1 MKKILTRL
9 SSILLL
15 VTIVISAI
23 SMSGHVFAQTDRQNQ
38 NNIVDVETDENQNTK
53 VTLQSSEESLEP
65 TAGKTADSEQTETSE
80 ENTQKETTENIESEE
95 NTTDSEAQQNSEE
108 NSNEQPESSLFSD
121 SMRPSDTLTAGSL
134 EIEDTRSLSK
144 YDTIN
149 TLKDFTYT
157 VSFSNLTPEKIYK
170 YQTTSN
176 IKYFTAE
183 SNGTA
188 TLQIVLRA
196 NQKVTF
202 SDVANASYKITTS
215 ENATSAASYTAI
227 AGDGALKKTSDQAE
241 KGSTL
246 SSEMETVSATSGT
259 AFTFKHQFY
268 YNFIIDSI
276 VKSASTISLS
286 AHLAFPA
293 SMKGQSIQIEG
304 TSNSVTVGD
313 DAAADMPIVN
323 DQKMILSNISSS
335 DIDQMYDSSE
345 LISIP
350 DVPGYTSSLTKHI
363 EDNGDITANISYKEY
378 GYQIIYHGNG
388 ADDELTET
396 VVDDDIQ
403 NTYSF
408 STKDTINSHYLYVDL
423 TRNGN
428 TMNYKITLSPIGIMY
443 LKNREGTITVNGV
456 KKSVILNAPSGE
468 ITEIDSG
475 SFEINDTG
483 DTYFSC
489 RVEAKKTHIM
499 TSNWTADFGNHKLGT
514 RTKYEVS
521 KIIDELTYSEVKN
534 LHANPYKKTG
544 YLFAGWNTKADGT
557 GTGYTET
564 QEVSKLAA
572 TDKDEDSIDLY
583 AQWTPIKY
591 SVKYS
596 GNGATV
602 GSMSN
607 SSYTYDQT
615 GNLAQNQFEKN
626 YTLTF
631 NHNYPGSTDSTLI
644 SKCKFSGWNGS
655 DEKKYADKATVKN
668 LTSKNNDVITMTAQ
682 WTPAS
687 VTLPSPSRDGYTF
700 DGWYSAA
707 SGGKKVGS
715 AGDSITPESNE
726 TYYANWTANNYTY
739 KIRYVSS
746 SGKLLGEDTVS
757 GNFDSERTV
766 TPLSKN
772 GYTTPAVQKVVFDS
786 VSAKTI
792 TFTYEPVKYSIT
804 YDLQGGSA
812 TGNPASYTIES
823 SAITLNAPS
832 KPKHDFTGWSGTG
845 ILGKQ
850 TAVTIPAGSTGN
862 KTYTAN
868 WHSNEVTYTV
878 KYVSSSGLS
887 LGTSSI
893 TGTIGTSSKVSAPSK
908 NGYTVPATQTVAF
921 EDASKTVTFTYVP
934 IEYTITCDVN
944 GGNPL
949 SNQKTAYNIESSAI
963 TLPLPTCKGM
973 EFTGWTGSNGTDPQ
987 KTVTIAKGS
996 TGNRSYKANWRANTY
1011 TITIHPNNG
1020 TLNISDESI
1029 KKNSDGSATATVTY
1043 NSTNYYALGVSASRT
1058 GYTATGL
1065 YTATS
1070 GGTKLWNNGGNCLQD
1085 NTYWSSSNTWI
1096 YAGNIDL
1103 YPQWKANTYT
1113 VSYNGN
1119 GATGGSTA
1127 NSSHTYDSAKALTAN
1142 GYRRNGYTFAGWT
1155 TNADGSGTVYGN
1167 RASVKNLT
1175 SANGGTVTLYAK
1187 WNAKSGTINYIA
1199 GNGGTL
1205 NRGAETATG
1214 TNKAVG
1220 ATATPKAGYS
1230 FDGWHGDSGEKI
1242 SSSATLVPGTPTA
1255 FNGFAGNYYG
1265 GTVAYDATNKLYNVT
1280 ASATS
1285 MNSSWGSGTSF
1296 SESDD
1301 IPYGKWYI
1309 ASFEIWSPVDAT
1321 VVLDVNNYA
1330 RGTSWS
1336 GNDNDANRK
1345 QSGFGNLTAGTWKK
1359 VMFAYQN
1366 ANTKNTEK
1374 IAIYDVSGIGI
1385 KYDTSKGNQTFRIRN
1400 VQTMIADSYIGSA
1413 DCYTAKFNINNY
1425 SISYDLG
1432 GGSVTGNP
1440 STYTVE
1446 TADFT
1451 LKNPAKTGHTFTGW
1465 SGTGISGTSTD
1476 VKVAKGSTGNRS
1488 YKANWSV
1495 NNYVLDLNGIL
1506 DGSSSGGIA
1515 EYGTADVYINGV
1527 LKADDV
1533 SDFCQKIPYGSTYEI
1548 KDIKATAGHV
1558 YAGTDQALKGTMGT
1572 SRINIALKF
1581 NTKKTTVNFMRN
1593 YNSSDAAK
1601 SSETYTYGVSNQSFS
1616 NRGYS
1621 RTGYTLL
1628 GWAESQTATKE
1639 TYPVNCGVA
1648 SSWID
1653 AHYPSINLYA
1663 VWSKNSY
1670 SISYNLNGGT
1680 VSGNPETYQVDTAE
1694 ITLKNPTKTGYTFL
1708 GWSGTG
1714 ITGTSKEV
1722 KIPKGSTENRSY
1734 TANWKINQ
1742 YDIVIKGDRGTESI
1756 TYGGKTYPLTATK
1769 SVTIHADYGTN
1780 TNVTYKVKKGFHI
1793 VSETGQSM
1801 SNTQQTWT
1809 NNSNKEGSTG
1819 GQTWTTCAFTRTI
1832 TVNTAANK
1840 FVLNYEG
1847 NTGEGTMNDQTVTNG
1862 SGQKATLNAYKKS
1875 GYTFKNWNTK
1885 ADGTGKS
1892 YPDGVAVDDI
1902 EASNGET
1909 VNMYAIY
1916 RPNVLTFH
1924 FYANGGDTYRSTPN
1938 EKTHNVTADEKANK
1952 TEIALTQNV
1961 ECMKYD
1967 QTLSGY
1973 GIIDSQRL
1981 SKTGYIST
1989 NKWHAVTANSTVLLN
2004 ADSNIYSKTQ
2014 DIAEAAGILQKLEDG
2029 DTDINLYADWT
2040 AIKYKIVFNAN
2051 NGEGIMAPLELSY
2064 DTSGNLP
2071 QNTFTRSKHRFMYWT
2086 ENADGSGKKYT
2097 DKANVKNLT
2106 ATANGTVTLYAQWE
2120 KLTDLKVGA
2129 TVSGNMG
2136 SRAKE
2141 FEFHTSFP
2149 ACFQNKKFTVI
2160 KGDGSKETVTI
2171 GADGTVKFSLKHG
2184 ETFTIT
2190 DLDTEQVNAIQN
2202 LTGRCINELDYRT
2215 EGYTTT
2221 HAASVESDGT
2231 LRVDFNNA
2239 KSSGVPTGI
2248 HNSSGTMWMM
2258 IFGFVGMIFAISSFF
2273 RKKHQKS

>member
-15 VTIVISAI
+15 ATIVVSAI
-23 SMSGHVFAQTDRQNQ
+23 FMSGHVFAQTDRENQ
-38 NNIVDVETDENQNTK
+38 NNIVDVETDENQSTK
-53 VTLQSSEESLEP
+53 AILQSPEESLEP
-65 TAGKTADSEQTETSE
+65 SADKTSGSEQTQS
-80 ENTQKETTENIESEE
+80 SEE
-95 NTTDSEAQQNSEE
+95 NTTDSEVQQNSEG
-108 NSNEQPESSLFSD
+108 NSNEQPESSLLSD
-121 SMRPSDTLTAGSL
+121 RLRPSDTLTAGSL

-144 YDTIN
+144 YDTVN

-176 IKYFTAE
+176 TKYFTAE
-183 SNGTA
+183 SDGTA

-196 NQKVTF
+196 NQTVTF
-202 SDVANASYKITTS
+202 SDVANASYTITTS
-215 ENATSAASYTAI
+215 ENAASAASYI
-227 AGDGALKKTSDQAE
+227 ATTGAEALKKPSGQAGI
-241 KGSTL
+241 GSPL
-246 SSEMETVSATSGT
+246 SSERETVSATSGT
-259 AFTFKHQFY
+259 VFTFNHQFY
-268 YNFIIDSI
+268 YDFVISST
-276 VKSASTISLS
+276 VKSASEISPS

-304 TSNSVTVGD
+304 TSSSVTVGD

-323 DQKMILSNISSS
+323 NQKMILSNILSS

-363 EDNGDITANISYKEY
+363 EDNGDITANINYKEY

-408 STKDTINSHYLYVDL
+408 STKDTSSSHYLYVDL

-443 LKNREGTITVNGV
+443 LKNREGTIIVNGV

-468 ITEIDSG
+468 ISEIDSG

-499 TSNWTADFGNHKLGT
+499 TSNWTADFGNNKLGT

-521 KIIDELTYSEVKN
+521 KIIDNLTYSEVKN

-557 GTGYTET
+557 GIGYTET
-564 QEVSKLAA
+564 QEISQLAA
-572 TDKDEDSIDLY
+572 ADKDEDSIDLY
-583 AQWTPIKY
+583 AQWIPVQY

-596 GNGATV
+596 GNGATG

-607 SSYTYDQT
+607 SSYIYDQT
-615 GNLAQNQFEKN
+615 GTLAQNQFEKN

-631 NHNYPGSTDSTLI
+631 KYNYSGATDSTFV
-644 SKCKFSGWNGS
+644 SKYKFNGWNGS
-655 DEKKYADKATVKN
+655 DGKKYADKAAVKN
-668 LTSKNNDVITMTAQ
+668 LTSKNNDVITMTAR

-707 SGGKKVGS
+707 SGGNKVGS

-726 TYYANWTANNYTY
+726 TYYAHWTANNYTY

-766 TPLSKN
+766 TPPSKN

-786 VSAKTI
+786 ISAKTI

-804 YDLQGGSA
+804 YDLHGGSA

-832 KPKHDFTGWSGTG
+832 KSKHDFTGWSGTG

-850 TAVTIPAGSTGN
+850 TTVTIPSGSTGN

-908 NGYTVPATQTVAF
+908 SGYTVPATQTVAF

-996 TGNRSYKANWRANTY
+996 TGNRSYKANW
-1011 TITIHPNNG
+1011 
-1020 TLNISDESI
+1020 
-1029 KKNSDGSATATVTY
+1029 
-1043 NSTNYYALGVSASRT
+1043 
-1058 GYTATGL
+1058 
-1065 YTATS
+1065 
-1070 GGTKLWNNGGNCLQD
+1070 
-1085 NTYWSSSNTWI
+1085 
-1096 YAGNIDL
+1096 
-1103 YPQWKANTYT
+1103 
-1113 VSYNGN
+1113 
-1119 GATGGSTA
+1119 
-1127 NSSHTYDSAKALTAN
+1127 
-1142 GYRRNGYTFAGWT
+1142 
-1155 TNADGSGTVYGN
+1155 
-1167 RASVKNLT
+1167 
-1175 SANGGTVTLYAK
+1175 
-1187 WNAKSGTINYIA
+1187 
-1199 GNGGTL
+1199 
-1205 NRGAETATG
+1205 
-1214 TNKAVG
+1214 
-1220 ATATPKAGYS
+1220 
-1230 FDGWHGDSGEKI
+1230 
-1242 SSSATLVPGTPTA
+1242 
-1255 FNGFAGNYYG
+1255 
-1265 GTVAYDATNKLYNVT
+1265 
-1280 ASATS
+1280 
-1285 MNSSWGSGTSF
+1285 
-1296 SESDD
+1296 
-1301 IPYGKWYI
+1301 
-1309 ASFEIWSPVDAT
+1309 
-1321 VVLDVNNYA
+1321 
-1330 RGTSWS
+1330 
-1336 GNDNDANRK
+1336 
-1345 QSGFGNLTAGTWKK
+1345 
-1359 VMFAYQN
+1359 
-1366 ANTKNTEK
+1366 
-1374 IAIYDVSGIGI
+1374 
-1385 KYDTSKGNQTFRIRN
+1385 
-1400 VQTMIADSYIGSA
+1400 
-1413 DCYTAKFNINNY
+1413 
-1425 SISYDLG
+1425 
-1432 GGSVTGNP
+1432 
-1440 STYTVE
+1440 
-1446 TADFT
+1446 
-1451 LKNPAKTGHTFTGW
+1451 
-1465 SGTGISGTSTD
+1465 
-1476 VKVAKGSTGNRS
+1476 
-1488 YKANWSV
+1488 SV

-1506 DGSSSGGIA
+1506 DGSSNGSITK
-1515 EYGTADVYINGV
+1515 YGTADVYINGV

-1533 SDFCQKIPYGSTYEI
+1533 SDFYLEIPYGSTYEI

-1572 SRINIALKF
+1572 SRVNIALKF

-1593 YNSSDAAK
+1593 YNSSDTTK

-1616 NRGYS
+1616 SRGYS

-1653 AHYPSINLYA
+1653 GYYPSINLYA
-1663 VWSKNSY
+1663 VWSKNTY
-1670 SISYNLNGGT
+1670 KISYNLNGGS
-1680 VSGNPETYQVDTAE
+1680 VSENPETYQIDTAD

-1714 ITGTSKEV
+1714 IVGTSKEV

-1756 TYGGKTYPLTATK
+1756 TYGGKTYPLTATQ

-1780 TNVTYKVKKGFHI
+1780 TDVKYTIKKGFHI
-1793 VSETGQSM
+1793 VSETGTSM

-1809 NNSNKEGSTG
+1809 NNAGKEGSAG
-1819 GQTWTTCAFTRTI
+1819 GQSWTTCAFTRTI
-1832 TVNTAANK
+1832 TVNTSQNK
-1840 FVLNYEG
+1840 FVLSFGDG
-1847 NTGEGTMNDQTVTNG
+1847 NGGTSGSQNATFGNGEKVTF
-1862 SGQKATLNAYKKS
+1862 NAAKKP
-1875 GYTFKNWNTK
+1875 GHTFKNWNTK
-1885 ADGTGKS
+1885 TDGTGKS
-1892 YPDGVAVDDI
+1892 YPDGVSIDKID
-1902 EASNGET
+1902 ASNGST
-1909 VNMYAIY
+1909 VTLYPIY

-1924 FYANGGDTYRSTPN
+1924 FYANGADTYRSTPD
-1938 EKTHNVTADEKANK
+1938 EKTHTVTADEKENK
-1952 TEIALTQNV
+1952 TEIALAVNEQS
-1961 ECMKYD
+1961 MKYD
-1967 QTLSGY
+1967 DTVSAY
-1973 GIIDSQRL
+1973 GIVDSQRL
-1981 SKTGYIST
+1981 ARTGYISS
-1989 NKWHAVTANSTVLLN
+1989 NKWHANTATGVLLD
-2004 ADSNIYSKTQ
+2004 ASNDVYAKTQ
-2014 DIAEAAGILQKLEDG
+2014 DLAQAAGILNDLKNG
-2029 DTDINLYADWT
+2029 DVDLKLYADWT

-2051 NGEGIMAPLELSY
+2051 NGEGNMAPLELSY

-2071 QNTFTRSKHRFMYWT
+2071 QNTFTRSKHRFIYWT
-2086 ENADGSGKKYT
+2086 TNADGSGIKYL
-2097 DKANVKNLT
+2097 DKASVKNLT
-2106 ATANGTVTLYAQWE
+2106 TVYGEKINLYAQWE
-2120 KLTDLKVGA
+2120 KLTDLKVGV

-2136 SRAKE
+2136 SRAKN
-2141 FEFHTSFP
+2141 FEFSTTFP
-2149 ACFQNKKFTVI
+2149 VCFQDKKFTAI
-2160 KGDGSKETVTI
+2160 KADGSKEIITV
-2171 GADGTVKFSLKHG
+2171 GADGAVKFSLKHG
-2184 ETFTIT
+2184 ETFIFT
-2190 DLDTEQVNAIQN
+2190 DLDTEQVNAIKN
-2202 LTGRCINELDYRT
+2202 FTDRCVNESDYSV
-2215 EGYTTT
+2215 EGYVTRHT
-2221 HAASVESDGT
+2221 ASVESDGT

-2239 KSSGVPTGI
+2239 KNSGVPTGI

-2258 IFGFVGMIFAISSFF
+2258 IFGFVGMIFAISSIF

>member
-15 VTIVISAI
+15 ITIVISAI
-23 SMSGHVFAQTDRQNQ
+23 SMSGHVFAQTDSQNQ
-38 NNIVDVETDENQNTK
+38 NNIVDVETDENQSTK
-53 VTLQSSEESLEP
+53 VILQSPEESLEP
-65 TAGKTADSEQTETSE
+65 SADKTSGREQTQS
-80 ENTQKETTENIESEE
+80 SEE
-95 NTTDSEAQQNSEE
+95 NTTDSEVQQNSEE
-108 NSNEQPESSLFSD
+108 NSSEQPENSLFSD
-121 SMRPSDTLTAGSL
+121 RLRPSDTLTAGSL
-134 EIEDTRSLSK
+134 EIEDTRNLSK
-144 YDTIN
+144 YDTTN

-176 IKYFTAE
+176 TKYFTAE
-183 SNGTA
+183 SDGTA

-196 NQKVTF
+196 NQTVTF
-202 SDVANASYKITTS
+202 SDVANASYTITTS
-215 ENATSAASYTAI
+215 ENAASAASYTATTG
-227 AGDGALKKTSDQAE
+227 ADALKKPSGQAGI
-241 KGSTL
+241 GSPL
-246 SSEMETVSATSGT
+246 SSERETVSATSGT
-259 AFTFKHQFY
+259 VFTFKHQFY
-268 YNFIIDSI
+268 YDFVISST
-276 VKSASTISLS
+276 VKSASEISPS

-293 SMKGQSIQIEG
+293 SMKGQSIRIEG
-304 TSNSVTVGD
+304 TSNSVTVGED
-313 DAAADMPIVN
+313 LTADITVA
-323 DQKMILSNISSS
+323 DSQQIILSDISSS
-335 DIDQMYDSSE
+335 NIDQMYDSSE

-350 DVPGYTSSLTKHI
+350 DISGYTSSLTKHI

-378 GYQIIYHGNG
+378 EYQIVYHGNG

-396 VVDDDIQ
+396 VVNDDIQ

-408 STKDTINSHYLYVDL
+408 STKDTSSSHYLYVDL
-423 TRNGN
+423 TRSGN

-443 LKNREGTITVNGV
+443 LRNREGIITVNGV

-468 ITEIDSG
+468 ISEIDSG

-499 TSNWTADFGNHKLGT
+499 TSNWTADFGNNKLGT

-521 KIIDELTYSEVKN
+521 KIIDNLTYSEVKN
-534 LHANPYKKTG
+534 LHVNPYTKTG
-544 YLFAGWNTKADGT
+544 YLFTGWNTHADGT
-557 GTGYTET
+557 GTGYTER

-583 AQWTPIKY
+583 AQWAPIKY

-596 GNGATV
+596 GNGATG

-615 GNLAQNQFEKN
+615 GNLVQNQFEKN
-626 YTLTF
+626 YALTF
-631 NHNYPGSTDSTLI
+631 KYNYSGSTDSVLV
-644 SKCKFSGWNGS
+644 SKYKFSGWNGS
-655 DEKKYADKATVKN
+655 DGKKYADKATVKN

-682 WTPAS
+682 WTPVS
-687 VTLPSPSRDGYTF
+687 VTLPSPSRNGYTF

-707 SGGKKVGS
+707 SGGNKVGS
-715 AGDSITPESNE
+715 AGDSVTPESNE
-726 TYYANWTANNYTY
+726 TYYAHWTANNYTY
-739 KIRYVSS
+739 NIRYVSS

-757 GNFDSERTV
+757 GNFDSSRTV
-766 TPLSKN
+766 TPPSKN

-786 VSAKTI
+786 VNAKTI

-832 KPKHDFTGWSGTG
+832 KSKHDFTGWSGTG

-850 TAVTIPAGSTGN
+850 MTVTIPTGSTGDR
-862 KTYTAN
+862 TYTAN
-868 WHSNEVTYTV
+868 WYSNEVTYTV
-878 KYVSSSGLS
+878 KYISSSGLP
-887 LGTSSI
+887 LGTSSV

-921 EDASKTVTFTYVP
+921 EDTSKTVTFTYVP
-934 IEYTITCDVN
+934 IAYTITCDVN

-949 SNQKTAYNIESSAI
+949 SNQKISYTIESPEI
-963 TLPLPTCKGM
+963 TLKNPSRTGHS
-973 EFTGWTGSNGTDPQ
+973 FAGWTGSNGSTAQ
-987 KTVTIAKGS
+987 ITVKIPAGS
-996 TGNRSYKANWRANTY
+996 TGNKSYT
-1011 TITIHPNNG
+1011 
-1020 TLNISDESI
+1020 
-1029 KKNSDGSATATVTY
+1029 
-1043 NSTNYYALGVSASRT
+1043 
-1058 GYTATGL
+1058 
-1065 YTATS
+1065 
-1070 GGTKLWNNGGNCLQD
+1070 
-1085 NTYWSSSNTWI
+1085 
-1096 YAGNIDL
+1096 
-1103 YPQWKANTYT
+1103 
-1113 VSYNGN
+1113 
-1119 GATGGSTA
+1119 
-1127 NSSHTYDSAKALTAN
+1127 
-1142 GYRRNGYTFAGWT
+1142 
-1155 TNADGSGTVYGN
+1155 
-1167 RASVKNLT
+1167 
-1175 SANGGTVTLYAK
+1175 
-1187 WNAKSGTINYIA
+1187 
-1199 GNGGTL
+1199 
-1205 NRGAETATG
+1205 
-1214 TNKAVG
+1214 
-1220 ATATPKAGYS
+1220 
-1230 FDGWHGDSGEKI
+1230 
-1242 SSSATLVPGTPTA
+1242 
-1255 FNGFAGNYYG
+1255 
-1265 GTVAYDATNKLYNVT
+1265 
-1280 ASATS
+1280 
-1285 MNSSWGSGTSF
+1285 
-1296 SESDD
+1296 
-1301 IPYGKWYI
+1301 
-1309 ASFEIWSPVDAT
+1309 
-1321 VVLDVNNYA
+1321 
-1330 RGTSWS
+1330 
-1336 GNDNDANRK
+1336 
-1345 QSGFGNLTAGTWKK
+1345 
-1359 VMFAYQN
+1359 
-1366 ANTKNTEK
+1366 
-1374 IAIYDVSGIGI
+1374 
-1385 KYDTSKGNQTFRIRN
+1385 
-1400 VQTMIADSYIGSA
+1400 
-1413 DCYTAKFNINNY
+1413 
-1425 SISYDLG
+1425 
-1432 GGSVTGNP
+1432 
-1440 STYTVE
+1440 
-1446 TADFT
+1446 
-1451 LKNPAKTGHTFTGW
+1451 
-1465 SGTGISGTSTD
+1465 
-1476 VKVAKGSTGNRS
+1476 
-1488 YKANWSV
+1488 ANWSV
-1495 NNYVLDLNGIL
+1495 NSYYLDLNGIL
-1506 DGSSSGGIA
+1506 DGHSNGGIA
-1515 EYGTADVYINGV
+1515 GYGTADVYINGV
-1527 LKADDV
+1527 LKDDDV
-1533 SDFCQKIPYGSTYEI
+1533 SDFYLEIPYGSTYEI

-1572 SRINIALKF
+1572 SRVNIALKF
-1581 NTKKTTVNFMRN
+1581 NTKKTVVNFMRN
-1593 YNSSDAAK
+1593 YNSSDATK

-1628 GWAESQTATKE
+1628 GWSESQTASKE
-1639 TYPVNCGVA
+1639 NYSVNCGVA

-1653 AHYPSINLYA
+1653 GHYPSINLYA

-1670 SISYNLNGGT
+1670 KISYSLNGGS
-1680 VSGNPETYQVDTAE
+1680 VSGNPATYQVDTAD
-1694 ITLKNPTKTGYTFL
+1694 ITLKNPAKTGYTFL

-1742 YDIVIKGDRGTESI
+1742 YDIIIKGDKGTESI
-1756 TYGGKTYPLTATK
+1756 TYDGKTYPLDATN

-1780 TNVTYKVKKGFHI
+1780 TDVKYTVKKKFHI
-1793 VSETGQSM
+1793 VSETGLSM

-1809 NNSNKEGSTG
+1809 NNAGKEGSTG

-1924 FYANGGDTYRSTPN
+1924 FYANGGDTYRSTPD
-1938 EKTHNVTADEKANK
+1938 EKTHTVTADEKANK
-1952 TEIALTQNV
+1952 IEIALTQNV

-1989 NKWHAVTANSTVLLN
+1989 NKWHANSVSGVLLD
-2004 ADSNIYSKTQ
+2004 ASNGVYAKTQ
-2014 DIAEAAGILQKLEDG
+2014 DLAQAAGILNDLENG
-2029 DTDINLYADWT
+2029 DVDLKLYADWT
-2040 AIKYKIVFNAN
+2040 AVKYKIVFNAN
-2051 NGEGIMAPLELSY
+2051 NGKGTMVPLELSY
-2064 DTSGNLP
+2064 DTSVNLT
-2071 QNTFTRSKHRFMYWT
+2071 QNTFTRSKHRFLYWT
-2086 ENADGSGKKYT
+2086 ENADGSGKKYV
-2097 DKANVKNLT
+2097 DKTNVKNLT

-2120 KLTDLKVGA
+2120 KLTDLKVGV

-2136 SRAKE
+2136 SRAKD
-2141 FEFHTSFP
+2141 FEFSTAFP
-2149 ACFQNKKFTVI
+2149 ACFQNKKFTII
-2160 KGDGSKETVTI
+2160 KADGTKETVTI
-2171 GADGTVKFSLKHG
+2171 GADGIMKFSLKHG
-2184 ETFTIT
+2184 ETFTVT
-2190 DLDTEQVNAIQN
+2190 DLDTEQVNAIKN
-2202 LTGRCINELDYRT
+2202 FTDRCVNESDYSA

-2239 KSSGVPTGI
+2239 KNSGVPTGI

-2273 RKKHQKS
+2273 RKKHQKKS

>member
-1 MKKILTRL
+1 MKKLLTRL
-9 SSILLL
+9 SSVLLL

-23 SMSGHVFAQTDRQNQ
+23 SMSGHVFAQTDSENQ
-38 NNIVDVETDENQNTK
+38 NNIVDIETDENQSTK
-53 VTLQSSEESLEP
+53 AILQSSEESLEP
-65 TAGKTADSEQTETSE
+65 NTDKAADSEQTKSSE
-80 ENTQKETTENIESEE
+80 EIAQKETTENIESEE

-121 SMRPSDTLTAGSL
+121 RMRPSDTLTAGSL

-157 VSFSNLTPEKIYK
+157 VSFSNLTPDKIYK

-176 IKYFTAE
+176 TKYFTAE
-183 SNGTA
+183 SDGTA

-202 SDVANASYKITTS
+202 SDIANVSYKITTS
-215 ENATSAASYTAI
+215 ENAASAASYTAI
-227 AGDGALKKTSDQAE
+227 AGDGALKKASDQAE

-246 SSEMETVSATSGT
+246 SSETETVSATSGT
-259 AFTFKHQFY
+259 VFTFKHQFY

-276 VKSASTISLS
+276 VKSASTISPS
-286 AHLAFPA
+286 AHLVFPA
-293 SMKGQSIQIEG
+293 SMNGQLIQIEG
-304 TSNSVTVGD
+304 TGSSVAVGD

-323 DQKMILSNISSS
+323 GQKMILSNISSS

-350 DVPGYTSSLTKHI
+350 DIPGYTSSLTKHI
-363 EDNGDITANISYKEY
+363 EDNGDITANINYKEY

-408 STKDTINSHYLYVDL
+408 STKDTSNSHYLYVDL

-428 TMNYKITLSPIGIMY
+428 TINYKITLSPIGVMY
-443 LKNREGTITVNGV
+443 LRNREGTITVNGV
-456 KKSVILNAPSGE
+456 EKSVMLNAPSGK
-468 ITEIDSG
+468 ISEIDSG

-499 TSNWTADFGNHKLGT
+499 TSNWTADFGNNKLGT

-557 GTGYTET
+557 GIGYTET
-564 QEVSKLAA
+564 QEISQLAA
-572 TDKDEDSIDLY
+572 ADKDEDSIDLY
-583 AQWTPIKY
+583 AQWIPVQY

-596 GNGATV
+596 GNGATG

-607 SSYTYDQT
+607 SSYIYDQT
-615 GNLAQNQFEKN
+615 GTLAQNQFEKN

-631 NHNYPGSTDSTLI
+631 KYNYSDATDSTFV
-644 SKCKFSGWNGS
+644 SKYKFNGWNGS
-655 DEKKYADKATVKN
+655 DGKKYADKAAVKN
-668 LTSKNNDVITMTAQ
+668 LTSKNNDVITMTAR
-682 WTPAS
+682 WAPAS

-707 SGGKKVGS
+707 SGGNKVGS

-726 TYYANWTANNYTY
+726 TYYAHWTANNYTY
-739 KIRYVSS
+739 KIRYISS

-766 TPLSKN
+766 TPPSKN

-786 VSAKTI
+786 ISAKTI
-792 TFTYEPVKYSIT
+792 TFTYEPVKYSIM

-823 SAITLNAPS
+823 SAITMNAPS
-832 KPKHDFTGWSGTG
+832 KSKHDFTGWSGTG

-850 TAVTIPAGSTGN
+850 TTVTIPSGSTGN

-996 TGNRSYKANWRANTY
+996 TGNRSYKANW
-1011 TITIHPNNG
+1011 
-1020 TLNISDESI
+1020 
-1029 KKNSDGSATATVTY
+1029 
-1043 NSTNYYALGVSASRT
+1043 
-1058 GYTATGL
+1058 
-1065 YTATS
+1065 
-1070 GGTKLWNNGGNCLQD
+1070 
-1085 NTYWSSSNTWI
+1085 
-1096 YAGNIDL
+1096 
-1103 YPQWKANTYT
+1103 
-1113 VSYNGN
+1113 
-1119 GATGGSTA
+1119 
-1127 NSSHTYDSAKALTAN
+1127 
-1142 GYRRNGYTFAGWT
+1142 
-1155 TNADGSGTVYGN
+1155 
-1167 RASVKNLT
+1167 
-1175 SANGGTVTLYAK
+1175 
-1187 WNAKSGTINYIA
+1187 
-1199 GNGGTL
+1199 
-1205 NRGAETATG
+1205 
-1214 TNKAVG
+1214 
-1220 ATATPKAGYS
+1220 
-1230 FDGWHGDSGEKI
+1230 
-1242 SSSATLVPGTPTA
+1242 
-1255 FNGFAGNYYG
+1255 
-1265 GTVAYDATNKLYNVT
+1265 
-1280 ASATS
+1280 
-1285 MNSSWGSGTSF
+1285 
-1296 SESDD
+1296 
-1301 IPYGKWYI
+1301 
-1309 ASFEIWSPVDAT
+1309 
-1321 VVLDVNNYA
+1321 
-1330 RGTSWS
+1330 
-1336 GNDNDANRK
+1336 
-1345 QSGFGNLTAGTWKK
+1345 
-1359 VMFAYQN
+1359 
-1366 ANTKNTEK
+1366 
-1374 IAIYDVSGIGI
+1374 
-1385 KYDTSKGNQTFRIRN
+1385 
-1400 VQTMIADSYIGSA
+1400 
-1413 DCYTAKFNINNY
+1413 
-1425 SISYDLG
+1425 
-1432 GGSVTGNP
+1432 
-1440 STYTVE
+1440 
-1446 TADFT
+1446 
-1451 LKNPAKTGHTFTGW
+1451 
-1465 SGTGISGTSTD
+1465 
-1476 VKVAKGSTGNRS
+1476 
-1488 YKANWSV
+1488 SV

-1506 DGSSSGGIA
+1506 DGSSNGGITK
-1515 EYGTADVYINGV
+1515 YGTADVYINGV

-1533 SDFCQKIPYGSTYEI
+1533 SDFYLEIPYGSTYEI

-1572 SRINIALKF
+1572 SRVNIALKF

-1593 YNSSDAAK
+1593 YNSSDTTK
-1601 SSETYTYGVSNQSFS
+1601 SSETYTYGVSDQNFS

-1621 RTGYTLL
+1621 RAGYTLL
-1628 GWAESQTATKE
+1628 GWSESQTATKE
-1639 TYPVNCGVA
+1639 TYPVDCGVA

-1653 AHYPSINLYA
+1653 GHYPSINLYA

-1714 ITGTSKEV
+1714 IIGTSKEV

-1742 YDIVIKGDRGTESI
+1742 YDIVIKGDKGTESI
-1756 TYGGKTYPLTATK
+1756 NYGGKTYPLTATK

-1780 TNVTYKVKKGFHI
+1780 TDVKYTVKKGFHI

-1809 NNSNKEGSTG
+1809 NNANKEGSTG

-1832 TVNTAANK
+1832 TVNTAQNK
-1840 FVLNYEG
+1840 FVLSFGDSNGGTSGSQNATFG
-1847 NTGEGTMNDQTVTNG
+1847 NGEKVTF
-1862 SGQKATLNAYKKS
+1862 NAAKKP

-1924 FYANGGDTYRSTPN
+1924 FYANGGDTYRNTPD

-1952 TEIALTQNV
+1952 TAIALTQNV

-1967 QTLSGY
+1967 ETVNTY
-1973 GIIDSQRL
+1973 GIVDAQRL
-1981 SKTGYIST
+1981 SRTGYKST
-1989 NKWHAVTANSTVLLN
+1989 NKWHANTVTGVLLDAN
-2004 ADSNIYSKTQ
+2004 NGVYAKTQ

-2040 AIKYKIVFNAN
+2040 PNTYILKFDAN
-2051 NGEGIMAPLELSY
+2051 GGAGNPVTQKMTYDKDTVLTPVSY
-2064 DTSGNLP
+2064 
-2071 QNTFTRSKHRFMYWT
+2071 TRTKHRFLYWT
-2086 ENADGSGKKYT
+2086 ENADGSGKKYA
-2097 DKANVKNLT
+2097 DKASVKNLT

-2120 KLTDLKVGA
+2120 KLTDLKIMN

-2136 SRAKE
+2136 SRAKD
-2141 FEFHTSFP
+2141 FEFSTAFP
-2149 ACFQNKKFTVI
+2149 ACFQNRKFTII
-2160 KGDGSKETVTI
+2160 KGDGTKKTVTI
-2171 GADGTVKFSLKHG
+2171 GADGAVKFSLKHG
-2184 ETFTIT
+2184 ETFTFT
-2190 DLDTEQVNAIQN
+2190 DLDPEQINAIKN
-2202 LTGRCINELDYRT
+2202 LGNRDIIESDYT
-2215 EGYTTT
+2215 AEGYTTT
-2221 HAASVESDGT
+2221 HAASVEDDGT
-2231 LRVDFNNA
+2231 LVITYSNA
-2239 KSSGVPTGI
+2239 KNSGVPTGI
-2248 HNSSGTMWMM
+2248 HNSSGTKWMM

-2273 RKKHQKS
+2273 RKSTKNHNLK

>member
-1 MKKILTRL
+1 MKKRFFK
-9 SSILLL
+9 
-15 VTIVISAI
+15 
-23 SMSGHVFAQTDRQNQ
+23 M
-38 NNIVDVETDENQNTK
+38 NIVFILVMAIICLVPVEHVAAQIDSLKPADAVIETETDEKQNTK
-53 VTLQSSEESLEP
+53 VILQSPEESLEP
-65 TAGKTADSEQTETSE
+65 SADETSGSEQTQS
-80 ENTQKETTENIESEE
+80 SEE
-95 NTTDSEAQQNSEE
+95 NTTDSEVQQNSEG
-108 NSNEQPESSLFSD
+108 NSNEQPENSLFSD
-121 SMRPSDTLTAGSL
+121 RLRPSDTLTAGSL

-144 YDTIN
+144 YDTVN

-176 IKYFTAE
+176 TKYFTAE
-183 SNGTA
+183 SDGTA

-196 NQKVTF
+196 NQTVTF
-202 SDVANASYKITTS
+202 SDVANASYTITTS
-215 ENATSAASYTAI
+215 ENAASAASYI
-227 AGDGALKKTSDQAE
+227 ATTGAEALKKPSGQAGI
-241 KGSTL
+241 GSPL
-246 SSEMETVSATSGT
+246 SSERETVSVTSGT
-259 AFTFKHQFY
+259 VFTFNHQFY
-268 YNFIIDSI
+268 YDFVISST
-276 VKSASTISLS
+276 VKSASEISPS

-304 TSNSVTVGD
+304 TGSSVTVGD

-363 EDNGDITANISYKEY
+363 EDNGDITANINYKEY

-456 KKSVILNAPSGE
+456 KKSVILNAPPGE

-615 GNLAQNQFEKN
+615 GDLAQNQFEKN

-631 NHNYPGSTDSTLI
+631 NHNYSDSTDSTLI

-655 DEKKYADKATVKN
+655 DGKKYADKAEVKN

-682 WTPAS
+682 WTPVS

-707 SGGKKVGS
+707 SGGNKVGS

-726 TYYANWTANNYTY
+726 TYYAHWTANNYTY

-850 TAVTIPAGSTGN
+850 TTVTIPAGSTGN

-949 SNQKTAYNIESSAI
+949 SNQKANYNIESS
-963 TLPLPTCKGM
+963 
-973 EFTGWTGSNGTDPQ
+973 
-987 KTVTIAKGS
+987 
-996 TGNRSYKANWRANTY
+996 
-1011 TITIHPNNG
+1011 
-1020 TLNISDESI
+1020 
-1029 KKNSDGSATATVTY
+1029 
-1043 NSTNYYALGVSASRT
+1043 
-1058 GYTATGL
+1058 
-1065 YTATS
+1065 
-1070 GGTKLWNNGGNCLQD
+1070 
-1085 NTYWSSSNTWI
+1085 
-1096 YAGNIDL
+1096 
-1103 YPQWKANTYT
+1103 
-1113 VSYNGN
+1113 
-1119 GATGGSTA
+1119 
-1127 NSSHTYDSAKALTAN
+1127 
-1142 GYRRNGYTFAGWT
+1142 
-1155 TNADGSGTVYGN
+1155 
-1167 RASVKNLT
+1167 
-1175 SANGGTVTLYAK
+1175 
-1187 WNAKSGTINYIA
+1187 
-1199 GNGGTL
+1199 
-1205 NRGAETATG
+1205 
-1214 TNKAVG
+1214 
-1220 ATATPKAGYS
+1220 
-1230 FDGWHGDSGEKI
+1230 
-1242 SSSATLVPGTPTA
+1242 
-1255 FNGFAGNYYG
+1255 
-1265 GTVAYDATNKLYNVT
+1265 
-1280 ASATS
+1280 
-1285 MNSSWGSGTSF
+1285 
-1296 SESDD
+1296 
-1301 IPYGKWYI
+1301 
-1309 ASFEIWSPVDAT
+1309 EI
-1321 VVLDVNNYA
+1321 
-1330 RGTSWS
+1330 
-1336 GNDNDANRK
+1336 
-1345 QSGFGNLTAGTWKK
+1345 
-1359 VMFAYQN
+1359 
-1366 ANTKNTEK
+1366 
-1374 IAIYDVSGIGI
+1374 
-1385 KYDTSKGNQTFRIRN
+1385 
-1400 VQTMIADSYIGSA
+1400 
-1413 DCYTAKFNINNY
+1413 
-1425 SISYDLG
+1425 
-1432 GGSVTGNP
+1432 
-1440 STYTVE
+1440 
-1446 TADFT
+1446 T
-1451 LKNPAKTGHTFTGW
+1451 LKNPSKTGHTFTGW

-1476 VKVAKGSTGNRS
+1476 VKVPKGSTGNRS
-1488 YKANWSV
+1488 YKANWTV

-1506 DGSSSGGIA
+1506 DGNSNGGIA

-1533 SDFCQKIPYGSTYEI
+1533 SDFCQEIPYGATYEI

-1558 YAGTDQALKGTMGT
+1558 YAGTDQTLKGTMGT
-1572 SRINIALKF
+1572 SRVNISLKF
-1581 NTKKTTVNFMRN
+1581 NTKKTVVNFMRN
-1593 YNSSDAAK
+1593 YNSSDATK
-1601 SSETYTYGVSNQSFS
+1601 SSETYTYGVSGQSFS

-1628 GWAESQTATKE
+1628 GWAESQDATKE

-1648 SSWID
+1648 ASWID
-1653 AHYPSINLYA
+1653 GHYPSINLYA

-1670 SISYNLNGGT
+1670 KISYSLNGGS
-1680 VSGNPETYQVDTAE
+1680 VSGNPETYQIDTAD

-1714 ITGTSKEV
+1714 IIGTSKEV
-1722 KIPKGSTENRSY
+1722 KIPKGSTEDRSY

-1742 YDIVIKGDRGTESI
+1742 YDIVIKGDKGTESI
-1756 TYGGKTYPLTATK
+1756 TYGGKTYPLDATN
-1769 SVTIHADYGTN
+1769 SVTIRADYETN
-1780 TNVTYKVKKGFHI
+1780 TAVTYKVKKGFHI
-1793 VSETGQSM
+1793 VSEKGQSM
-1801 SNTQQTWT
+1801 SNTLQTWT
-1809 NNSNKEGSTG
+1809 NNANKEGSTG
-1819 GQTWTTCAFTRTI
+1819 EQTWTTCAFTRTI

-1840 FVLNYEG
+1840 FVLSFGDG
-1847 NTGEGTMNDQTVTNG
+1847 NGGTSGSQNATVGNGEKVTF
-1862 SGQKATLNAYKKS
+1862 NAAKKP

-1885 ADGTGKS
+1885 SDGTGKS
-1892 YPDGVAVDDI
+1892 YPDGVSIDKID
-1902 EASNGET
+1902 ASNGST
-1909 VNMYAIY
+1909 ITLYPIY

-1924 FYANGGDTYRSTPN
+1924 FYANGADTYRSTPD
-1938 EKTHNVTADEKANK
+1938 EKTHTVTADEKANK
-1952 TEIALTQNV
+1952 TEIALPVNG
-1961 ECMKYD
+1961 ESMKYD
-1967 QTLSGY
+1967 ADVASY
-1973 GIIDSQRL
+1973 GLIDSQRL
-1981 SKTGYIST
+1981 TKTGYAST
-1989 NKWHAVTANSTVLLN
+1989 NKWHANSVSGVLLDAGN
-2004 ADSNIYSKTQ
+2004 GVYAKTQ
-2014 DIAEAAGILQKLEDG
+2014 DLAEAAGILQKFEDG
-2029 DTDINLYADWT
+2029 DTDINLYADWAPNT
-2040 AIKYKIVFNAN
+2040 YTVKFDANGGDGNPVTQKMTYDKDTVLIPVSYTRAKYSF
-2051 NGEGIMAPLELSY
+2051 L
-2064 DTSGNLP
+2064 
-2071 QNTFTRSKHRFMYWT
+2071 YWT
-2086 ENADGSGKKYT
+2086 ENADGSGKKYA
-2097 DKANVKNLT
+2097 DKASVKNLT
-2106 ATANGTVTLYAQWE
+2106 ALSNSTVTLYAQWE
-2120 KLTDLKVGA
+2120 KLTDLKVIN

-2136 SRAKE
+2136 NRTKN
-2141 FEFHTSFP
+2141 FEFSTAFP
-2149 ACFQNKKFTVI
+2149 ECFQNKKITVI
-2160 KGDGSKETVTI
+2160 KGEGSKETVTI
-2171 GADGTVKFSLKHG
+2171 GADGVMKFTLKHG
-2184 ETFTIT
+2184 EAFTFTNLT
-2190 DLDTEQVNAIQN
+2190 TEQVNAIKN
-2202 LTGRCINELDYRT
+2202 LGNRAITEADYTAEGYRT
-2215 EGYTTT
+2215 TYV
-2221 HAASVESDGT
+2221 ASTEDDGT
-2231 LRVDFNNA
+2231 LCITYRNSKN
-2239 KSSGVPTGI
+2239 SGVPTGNHI
-2248 HNSSGTMWMM
+2248 GTG
-2258 IFGFVGMIFAISSFF
+2258 IVAAVIIGLFGLFFMF
-2273 RKKHQKS
+2273 RKKFN

>member
-9 SSILLL
+9 SSVLLL

-65 TAGKTADSEQTETSE
+65 TTGKTADSEQTETSE

-95 NTTDSEAQQNSEE
+95 NTTDSEVQQNSEE

-121 SMRPSDTLTAGSL
+121 RMRPSDTLTAGSL

-276 VKSASTISLS
+276 VKSASTISPS
-286 AHLAFPA
+286 AHLTFPA

-313 DAAADMPIVN
+313 DAAADVPIVN

-335 DIDQMYDSSE
+335 DIDQMYDLSE

-363 EDNGDITANISYKEY
+363 EDNGDITANINYKEY
-378 GYQIIYHGNG
+378 GYQIIYHGND

-607 SSYTYDQT
+607 SSYIYDQT
-615 GNLAQNQFEKN
+615 GDLAQNQFEKN

-631 NHNYPGSTDSTLI
+631 KYNYSGATDSTFV
-644 SKCKFSGWNGS
+644 SKYKFNGWNGS
-655 DEKKYADKATVKN
+655 DGKKYADKAAVKN
-668 LTSKNNDVITMTAQ
+668 LTSKNNDVITMTAR

-707 SGGKKVGS
+707 SGGNKVGS

-726 TYYANWTANNYTY
+726 TYYAHWTANNYTY

-766 TPLSKN
+766 TPPSKN

-786 VSAKTI
+786 ISAKTI

-812 TGNPASYTIES
+812 TDNPASYTIES

-832 KPKHDFTGWSGTG
+832 KSKHDFTGWSGTG

-850 TAVTIPAGSTGN
+850 TTVTIPSGSTGN

-996 TGNRSYKANWRANTY
+996 TGNRSYKANW
-1011 TITIHPNNG
+1011 
-1020 TLNISDESI
+1020 
-1029 KKNSDGSATATVTY
+1029 
-1043 NSTNYYALGVSASRT
+1043 
-1058 GYTATGL
+1058 
-1065 YTATS
+1065 
-1070 GGTKLWNNGGNCLQD
+1070 
-1085 NTYWSSSNTWI
+1085 
-1096 YAGNIDL
+1096 
-1103 YPQWKANTYT
+1103 
-1113 VSYNGN
+1113 
-1119 GATGGSTA
+1119 
-1127 NSSHTYDSAKALTAN
+1127 
-1142 GYRRNGYTFAGWT
+1142 
-1155 TNADGSGTVYGN
+1155 
-1167 RASVKNLT
+1167 
-1175 SANGGTVTLYAK
+1175 
-1187 WNAKSGTINYIA
+1187 
-1199 GNGGTL
+1199 
-1205 NRGAETATG
+1205 
-1214 TNKAVG
+1214 
-1220 ATATPKAGYS
+1220 
-1230 FDGWHGDSGEKI
+1230 
-1242 SSSATLVPGTPTA
+1242 
-1255 FNGFAGNYYG
+1255 
-1265 GTVAYDATNKLYNVT
+1265 
-1280 ASATS
+1280 
-1285 MNSSWGSGTSF
+1285 
-1296 SESDD
+1296 
-1301 IPYGKWYI
+1301 
-1309 ASFEIWSPVDAT
+1309 
-1321 VVLDVNNYA
+1321 
-1330 RGTSWS
+1330 
-1336 GNDNDANRK
+1336 
-1345 QSGFGNLTAGTWKK
+1345 
-1359 VMFAYQN
+1359 
-1366 ANTKNTEK
+1366 
-1374 IAIYDVSGIGI
+1374 
-1385 KYDTSKGNQTFRIRN
+1385 
-1400 VQTMIADSYIGSA
+1400 
-1413 DCYTAKFNINNY
+1413 
-1425 SISYDLG
+1425 
-1432 GGSVTGNP
+1432 
-1440 STYTVE
+1440 
-1446 TADFT
+1446 
-1451 LKNPAKTGHTFTGW
+1451 
-1465 SGTGISGTSTD
+1465 
-1476 VKVAKGSTGNRS
+1476 
-1488 YKANWSV
+1488 SV

-1506 DGSSSGGIA
+1506 DGSSNGGIA

-1527 LKADDV
+1527 LKADDA
-1533 SDFCQKIPYGSTYEI
+1533 SDFCQEIPYGSTYEI

-1558 YAGTDQALKGTMGT
+1558 YAGTDQALKGTMDT
-1572 SRINIALKF
+1572 SRINISLKF
-1581 NTKKTTVNFMRN
+1581 NTKKTVVNFMRN

-1653 AHYPSINLYA
+1653 GHYPSINLYA
-1663 VWSKNSY
+1663 VWSKNTY
-1670 SISYNLNGGT
+1670 KISYNLNGGS
-1680 VSGNPETYQVDTAE
+1680 VSGNPETYHVDTAD
-1694 ITLKNPTKTGYTFL
+1694 IALKNPSRTGYTFL

-1714 ITGTSKEV
+1714 IIGTSKEV

-1742 YDIVIKGDRGTESI
+1742 YDIDIKGDKGTESI

-1769 SVTIHADYGTN
+1769 SVTIHADYGAN
-1780 TNVTYKVKKGFHI
+1780 TDVKYTVKKGFHI
-1793 VSETGQSM
+1793 VNETGTSM

-1809 NNSNKEGSTG
+1809 NNAGKEGSAG
-1819 GQTWTTCAFTRTI
+1819 GQSWTTCAFTRTI
-1832 TVNTAANK
+1832 TVNTTQNK
-1840 FVLNYEG
+1840 FVLSFGDG
-1847 NTGEGTMNDQTVTNG
+1847 NGGTSGSQNATFGNGEKVTF
-1862 SGQKATLNAYKKS
+1862 NAAKKP

-1885 ADGTGKS
+1885 TDGTGKS
-1892 YPDGVAVDDI
+1892 YPDGVSIDKID
-1902 EASNGET
+1902 ASNGST
-1909 VNMYAIY
+1909 ITLYPIY

-1924 FYANGGDTYRSTPN
+1924 FYANGADIYRSTPD
-1938 EKTHNVTADEKANK
+1938 EKTHTVTADEKANK
-1952 TEIALTQNV
+1952 TEIALSQNV

-1967 QTLSGY
+1967 ADVNSY

-1981 SKTGYIST
+1981 TKTGYTSI
-1989 NKWHAVTANSTVLLN
+1989 NKWHANSVNGVLLD
-2004 ADSNIYSKTQ
+2004 ADNGVYAKTQ
-2014 DIAEAAGILQKLEDG
+2014 DLAEAAGILQKLEDG
-2029 DTDINLYADWT
+2029 DTDIKLYADWS
-2040 AIKYKIVFNAN
+2040 AN
-2051 NGEGIMAPLELSY
+2051 TYTVKFDSNGGA
-2064 DTSGNLP
+2064 GNLVTQKMTYDKDATLTP
-2071 QNTFTRSKHRFMYWT
+2071 VSYTCTKHRFLYWA
-2086 ENADGSGKKYT
+2086 ENADGSGKHYN
-2097 DKANVKNLT
+2097 DKASVKNLT
-2106 ATANGTVTLYAQWE
+2106 ATTNGTVTLYAQWE
-2120 KLTDLKVGA
+2120 KLTDLKIGA
-2129 TVSGNMG
+2129 MVSGNMG

-2149 ACFQNKKFTVI
+2149 ACFQNKKLTVI
-2160 KGDGSKETVTI
+2160 KPDGSKEAITI
-2171 GADGTVKFSLKHG
+2171 GADGVMKFSLKHG
-2184 ETFTIT
+2184 ETFTFT
-2190 DLDTEQVNAIQN
+2190 DLTTEQVNAIKN
-2202 LTGRCINELDYRT
+2202 FTDRCVNESDYSA

-2221 HAASVESDGT
+2221 HAASVEDDGT

-2239 KSSGVPTGI
+2239 KNSGVPTGL
-2248 HNSSGTMWMM
+2248 HLGDASLWMT
-2258 IFGFVGMIFAISSFF
+2258 IVGVLGIIGIAISSFL
-2273 RKKHQKS
+2273 KKKE